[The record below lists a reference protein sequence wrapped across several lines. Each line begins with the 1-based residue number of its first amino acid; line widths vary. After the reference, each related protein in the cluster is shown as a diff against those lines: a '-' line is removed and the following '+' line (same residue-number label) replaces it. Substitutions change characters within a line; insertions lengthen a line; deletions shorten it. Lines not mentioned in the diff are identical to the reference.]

1 MQFWLF
7 LRCSIGRISAAGDRT
22 KGNIMSDLK
31 HRKSAVVDVPGL
43 AYFTIEAEKPAQ
55 TAPGKPLVSLTA
67 LEQMY
72 GYFEG

>member
-1 MQFWLF
+1 
-7 LRCSIGRISAAGDRT
+7 
-22 KGNIMSDLK
+22 MSDLK

-43 AYFTIEAEKPAQ
+43 AYFTRDAEKPAPAAGALPA
-55 TAPGKPLVSLTA
+55 APLTA

>member
-1 MQFWLF
+1 
-7 LRCSIGRISAAGDRT
+7 
-22 KGNIMSDLK
+22 MSDLK

-43 AYFTIEAEKPAQ
+43 SYFIAEAEKLAKVVPQPA
-55 TAPGKPLVSLTA
+55 PLTA